1 MLLMI
6 DFTPSPL
13 LILLAVAVVSLLVQ
27 LYYFLFTF
35 LKVSRYKPIPASNS
49 FPQVSVVI
57 CARNESERLTAFLPL
72 VLEQDY
78 PHFEVIVVNDCS
90 WDSSEDLLEALAKQH
105 KHLKVANIKFVDKHE
120 HGKKFA
126 LTIGIKAATN
136 DILLL
141 TDADCY
147 PTSNQWMKQM
157 MQGQTDAKDIV
168 LAYGK
173 YERQEGLLNTFI
185 RFDAFFIAVQFLGNA
200 LKGNAYMGVGRNL
213 SYKRNMFFTAKG
225 FASHMHILSG
235 DDDLFINE
243 VATKENVA
251 VVINKDAFTVSIPK
265 QTWKEWFRQKKRHH
279 STAKHYKSAHKQT
292 LIVYPLSWLFFHAAV
307 ITGLILQYNVL
318 ILIALY
324 FLRTCIQIAILHTA
338 ARKLNETDL
347 GWRAP
352 FLEFFQLIF
361 INPVYFF
368 STFFVKKTKW
378 M

>member
-1 MLLMI
+1 MI
-6 DFTPSPL
+6 DLTPSPL
-13 LILLAVAVVSLLVQ
+13 LIILAVAALGLLVQ

-35 LKVSRYKPIPASNS
+35 LKVSIYKPLPAPST
-49 FPQVSVVI
+49 FPPVSVVI
-57 CARNESERLTAFLPL
+57 CARNEAERLEKFLTL

-78 PHFEVIVVNDCS
+78 PNFEVIVVNDCS
-90 WDSSEDLLEALAKQH
+90 WDNSEDLLEALAINY

-126 LTIGIKAATN
+126 LTIGIKAAVN
-136 DILLL
+136 EILLL

-147 PTSNQWMKQM
+147 PTSNQWIKEM
-157 MQGQTDAKDIV
+157 MHGQTANKEIV
-168 LAYGK
+168 VAYGK
-173 YERQEGLLNTFI
+173 YEKQNSTLNTFI

-200 LKGNAYMGVGRNL
+200 LKGNTYMGVGRNL
-213 SYKRNMFFTAKG
+213 SYKRELFFAAKG

-243 VATKENVA
+243 VATKSNVA
-251 VVINKDAFTVSIPK
+251 VVINKDAFTVSLPK

-279 STAKHYKSAHKQT
+279 STAKHYKSTHKQT
-292 LIVYPLSWLFFHAAV
+292 LVVYPLSWLFFHAAI

-318 ILIALY
+318 ILIGLY
-324 FLRTCIQIAILHTA
+324 FLRACVQIAILHTA

-347 GWRAP
+347 GWKAP
-352 FLEFFQLIF
+352 FLEFIQLVF

-368 STFFVKKTKW
+368 ATFFVKKTKW

>member
-1 MLLMI
+1 MI

-13 LILLAVAVVSLLVQ
+13 LIILAVATLGLLVQ

-35 LKVSRYKPIPASNS
+35 LKVSTYKPLPAPIS
-49 FPQVSVVI
+49 FPPVSVVI
-57 CARNESERLTAFLPL
+57 CARNEAERLEKFLPL
-72 VLEQDY
+72 VLEQEY
-78 PHFEVIVVNDCS
+78 PNFEVVVVNDCS
-90 WDSSEDLLEALAKQH
+90 WDKSEELLEALAINH

-126 LTIGIKAATN
+126 LTIGIKAAVN
-136 DILLL
+136 DVLLL

-147 PTSNQWMKQM
+147 PTSNQWIKEM
-157 MQGQTDAKDIV
+157 MHGQIADKDIV
-168 LAYGK
+168 VGYGK
-173 YERQEGLLNTFI
+173 YEKQNSTLNTFI

-200 LKGNAYMGVGRNL
+200 LKGNTYMGVGRNL
-213 SYKRNMFFTAKG
+213 SYKRELFFAAKG
-225 FASHMHILSG
+225 FASHMHVLSG

-243 VATKENVA
+243 VATKSNVA
-251 VVINKDAFTVSIPK
+251 VVINKDAFTVSLPK
-265 QTWKEWFRQKKRHH
+265 QTWKEWFRQKKRHF
-279 STAKHYKSAHKQT
+279 STAKHYKSGHKKT
-292 LIVYPLSWLFFHAAV
+292 LIGYPISWLFFHAAIV
-307 ITGLILQYNVL
+307 IGLILQYNVL
-318 ILIALY
+318 ILIGLF

-347 GWRAP
+347 GWKAP
-352 FLEFFQLIF
+352 FLEFIQLVF

>member
-1 MLLMI
+1 MI
-6 DFTPSPL
+6 DFSPSPL
-13 LILLAVAVVSLLVQ
+13 LIILAVAALGLLVQ

-35 LKVSRYKPIPASNS
+35 LKVSIYKPLPVPAN
-49 FPQVSVVI
+49 FPPVSVVI
-57 CARNESERLTAFLPL
+57 CARNEAERLEKFLPL

-78 PHFEVIVVNDCS
+78 PDFEVVVVNDCS
-90 WDSSEDLLEALAKQH
+90 WDNSEDLLEAFALQH
-105 KHLKVANIKFVDKHE
+105 KHLKVANIKFVEKHE

-126 LTIGIKAATN
+126 LTIGIKAAIN
-136 DILLL
+136 DVLLL

-147 PTSNQWMKQM
+147 PTSNQWIKQM
-157 MQGQTDAKDIV
+157 MHGQVVNKEIV

-173 YERQEGLLNTFI
+173 YEKQNSLLNTFI

-200 LKGNAYMGVGRNL
+200 LKGNTYMGVGRNL
-213 SYKRNMFFTAKG
+213 SYKRELFFVAKG
-225 FASHMHILSG
+225 FASHMHLLSG

-243 VATKENVA
+243 VATKNNVA
-251 VVINKDAFTVSIPK
+251 VVINKDAFTVSLPK
-265 QTWKEWFRQKKRHH
+265 QTWKDWFRQKKRHH
-279 STAKHYKSAHKQT
+279 STAKHYKSTHKQT
-292 LIVYPLSWLFFHAAV
+292 LIGYPFSWLLFHAAI

-318 ILIALY
+318 ILIGLY
-324 FLRTCIQIAILHTA
+324 FLRVCIQIAILHTA

-347 GWRAP
+347 GWKAP
-352 FLEFFQLIF
+352 LLEFIQLVF

>member
-1 MLLMI
+1 MI
-6 DFTPSPL
+6 DFTPSPF
-13 LILLAVAVVSLLVQ
+13 LIILAVALAAFLVQ
-27 LYYFLFTF
+27 LFYFLFTF
-35 LKVSRYKPIPASNS
+35 LKVSTYKPLPTPIS
-49 FPQVSVVI
+49 FPPVSVVI
-57 CARNESERLTAFLPL
+57 CARNEAERLEKFLPL

-78 PHFEVIVVNDCS
+78 PNFEVVVVNDCS
-90 WDSSEDLLEALAKQH
+90 WDKSEELLETLAIKH

-126 LTIGIKAATN
+126 LTIGIKAAVN

-147 PTSNQWMKQM
+147 PTSNQWIKEM
-157 MQGQTDAKDIV
+157 MHGQIADKDIV
-168 LAYGK
+168 VAYGK
-173 YERQEGLLNTFI
+173 YEKQNSTLNTFI

-200 LKGNAYMGVGRNL
+200 LKGNTYMGVGRNL
-213 SYKRNMFFTAKG
+213 SYKRETFFAAKG

-243 VATKENVA
+243 VATRTNVA
-251 VVINKDAFTVSIPK
+251 VVINKDAFTVSTPK

-279 STAKHYKSAHKQT
+279 STAKHYKSAHKKT
-292 LIVYPLSWLFFHAAV
+292 LIVYPLSWLLFYAA
-307 ITGLILQYNVL
+307 IFTGCILQYNVL
-318 ILIALY
+318 ILIGLF

-347 GWRAP
+347 GWKAP
-352 FLEFFQLIF
+352 FLEFIQLVF